1 MSAQIS
7 NPEEIKKIKNALSE
21 ISNAMIQ
28 IQAQRDHI
36 KAIKDVLAEEHKDK
50 LSKKQIN
57 KLAKTYH
64 ANTFSQE
71 VAEHEE
77 FEYLYET
84 ITNGA

>member
-7 NPEEIKKIKNALSE
+7 NPAEIKKIKDALSE
-21 ISNAMIQ
+21 ISNEMIQ
-28 IQAQRDHI
+28 IQAHKSQI

-50 LSKKQIN
+50 LTMKQIN

-84 ITNGA
+84 ITTGA